1 MKHILRLVFL
11 LLLTSP
17 FISCDDYE
25 DFEEDRDTVVGFVG
39 IGGSSNVNLNPGD
52 SRDKTAE
59 VFVSDV
65 SNSERSF
72 GIEIDTAENEIT
84 TDNFTFDAQ
93 VVIPAN
99 ERTAEVTITV
109 TNNSLPEEAQR
120 IVLKVVD
127 SPSYVTGG
135 RATLNSKSR

>member
-1 MKHILRLVFL
+1 MKHISRLIVL

-25 DFEEDRDTVVGFVG
+25 DFEEDRDTVVGFTGVA
-39 IGGSSNVNLNPGD
+39 GSSNVNLNPGA
-52 SRDKTAE
+52 SREKKAD

-72 GIEIDTAENEIT
+72 GIEVDTAENEIT
-84 TDNFTFDAQ
+84 TDNFTFDSQ

-99 ERTAEVTITV
+99 ERTAEITITV
-109 TNNSLPEEAQR
+109 TNNSLPVESQQ
-120 IVLKVVD
+120 IVLKVVN
-127 SPSYVTGG
+127 SPTHVSGG
-135 RATLNSKSR
+135 RARLNSRTN

>member
-1 MKHILRLVFL
+1 MKHISRLIVL

-25 DFEEDRDTVVGFVG
+25 DFEQDRDTAVGFSRVV
-39 IGGSSNVNLNPGD
+39 GSSNVNLAPGN
-52 SRDKTAE
+52 SREKKAI

-72 GIEIDTAENEIT
+72 GIEIDTALNKIT

-99 ERTAEVTITV
+99 ERTAEITITV
-109 TNNSLPEEAQR
+109 TNNSLPEESER
-120 IVLKVVD
+120 IVLKIVD
-127 SPSYVTGG
+127 SPNYVTGG
-135 RATLNSKSR
+135 RATLNSRTN